1 MFLVSRFLES
11 GGSII
16 KQERTGL
23 GAKLLTKDSELETMS
38 GHGIRVDTGDKA
50 RNTFTYIHTGTSIV
64 PYYYW
69 T

>member
-1 MFLVSRFLES
+1 MFPVSRFLES

-38 GHGIRVDTGDKA
+38 G
-50 RNTFTYIHTGTSIV
+50 
-64 PYYYW
+64 YW
-69 T
+69 